1 LNFGDAIDG
10 TDFFGSNSSATN
22 TQWNLNSSIN
32 LVGFRLVDA
41 SLGAGNFYGWM
52 RISLGATAG
61 GQPRA
66 IVEYAYENSGA
77 GIGAGVVP
85 EPTTV
90 ALLGVMA
97 AGALGVRA
105 WRKRKAA

>member
-1 LNFGDAIDG
+1 MFGDAIDG
-10 TDFFGSNSSATN
+10 TDFFGSNTSTN
-22 TQWNLNSSIN
+22 NAQWNLNSDQN
-32 LVGFRLVDA
+32 LIGFRFVDP
-41 SLGAGNFYGWM
+41 SFGAVVHYGWM
-52 RISLGATAG
+52 RISLDGTAG

-66 IVEYAYENSGA
+66 IVEYAYEDSGA

-85 EPTTV
+85 EPTTM